1 MEWLP
6 SIMSDLD
13 TQDIAPPTKKKSP
26 GIGLMDIETWFNL
39 FLQRLFPVWYC
50 VRYVTEMP
58 MEMIGDINP
67 RSFLSH
73 RWLSVAAVNQAAAD
87 SLVKAG
93 DQWQDLATLLPK
105 ITKTKS
111 YKRYLSIKN
120 INAVETSTVD
130 TDYANLFDYGQSE
143 SKDIPMSHAEH
154 FDDMAH
160 ELFNEKGKHYPFVY
174 REWDGRYYFRNTDE
188 PKKLSALL
196 MHCREKG
203 RDLTVKAEIEIQ
215 YADLR
220 TVEIMRSRYWM
231 LLMKRDTAYQL
242 AYLIR
247 SANIPCQLA
256 EFEWRRSDLVF
267 LVLKKT
273 DYRTAQIVEALV
285 RKHFPRSVIEW
296 GRWLCTHQVPFR
308 NR

>member
-154 FDDMAH
+154 FDDMVH

-247 SANIPCQLA
+247 AAKIPCQLA